1 MKSLI
6 YGLLLIPTMV
16 MAQLV
21 TIQKPVECGETKLI
35 LSLVV
40 KEYKETPIFILNSDV
55 KSKIAL
61 TANHQTKSWTL
72 LEFNTEIACI
82 LATGED
88 FDMKTINVIM
98 RRRNSAM

>member
-6 YGLLLIPTMV
+6 FGLLLFPTILL
-16 MAQLV
+16 AQVV
-21 TIQKPVECGETKLI
+21 TVQKPVECAETKLI
-35 LSLVV
+35 MALIV
-40 KEYKETPIFILNSDV
+40 KEFKEVPVLMLTTDS

-82 LATGED
+82 LSTGED
-88 FDMKTINVIM
+88 FDMKMLNFVK
-98 RRRNSAM
+98 RQRNSAL